1 MLLIINIR
9 KGSADMERGSFNK
22 LLILFLMILCLG
34 VGFGSICLMKTD
46 NNHFLQIKEHLN
58 SFFYGLEGISKNN
71 VLKNSLYEN
80 ITLAIVIFI
89 CGFFKPGIIV
99 VALCIAKKGFV
110 MGFTSASMLKC
121 FGIKGLL
128 INFTYLP
135 SIIVALPMLMFFSSG
150 SVNALKSNT
159 NIDKKLLLYYILFAI
174 ITITIFCV
182 ASLLEAYLT
191 TTFMK
196 MIDVSL

>member
-1 MLLIINIR
+1 MQR
-9 KGSADMERGSFNK
+9 ESFNK
-22 LLILFLMILCLG
+22 LLILFLMILCFG
-34 VGFGSICLMKTD
+34 VGVGSIYLMKTD
-46 NNHFLQIKEHLN
+46 NSHFLQIKEHL
-58 SFFYGLEGISKNN
+58 STFFDGLGGISKNN
-71 VLKNSLYEN
+71 VLRNSLYEN
-80 ITLAIVIFI
+80 ITLAILIFI
-89 CGFFKPGIIV
+89 CGFFRPGIIV

-135 SIIVALPMLMFFSSG
+135 GIIIALPMLMFFSSG
-150 SVNALKSNT
+150 SVNAFRNAT
-159 NIDKKLLLYYILFAI
+159 NIDKKLLIYYILFAI

-196 MIDVSL
+196 MIDLAL